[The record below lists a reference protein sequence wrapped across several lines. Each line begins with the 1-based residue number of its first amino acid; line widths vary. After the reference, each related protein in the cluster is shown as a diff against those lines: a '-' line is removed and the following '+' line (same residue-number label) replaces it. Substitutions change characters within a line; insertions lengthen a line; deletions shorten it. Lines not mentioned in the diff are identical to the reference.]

1 MYRQN
6 VKLERR
12 INLKYDNNNDNVT
25 KNNSMTTMDKE

>member
-6 VKLERR
+6 AKLESR

-25 KNNSMTTMDKE
+25 KINSMTTMDKE

>member
-6 VKLERR
+6 VKLESR